1 MTHPQLSRNALITG
15 GNRGIGFATAKRL
28 AARGVRVIIAA
39 RDADRGRAAAD
50 EIVAG
55 SPGAQVEVMK
65 LDLASLDAVREF
77 ADAFRARG
85 LPLHILI
92 NNAGAIGLGKEMHFT
107 QDGFELEFGINHLG
121 HFLLTRLLLPALTD
135 AGASR
140 VITVS
145 SIRHIPGRGGQ
156 GARFDFDNLRG
167 EKGYDPRI
175 FYNNAKLANVWF
187 AYELQR
193 RAGSAGVTSVAA
205 CPGFVPETLASGKT
219 GLRRLFYTRVLGW
232 VPGART
238 AEVAGEE
245 LATLAADAP
254 LTGGSFYANG
264 KPARSSDVSYDASL
278 AGRLWE
284 VSERMTGVTGSFVE
298 VFRAPQA
305 LSAV

>member
-1 MTHPQLSRNALITG
+1 MPYPQLSRNALITG
-15 GNRGIGFATAKRL
+15 GNRGIGFATARRL
-28 AARGVRVIIAA
+28 AARGVRVIIAS
-39 RDADRGRAAAD
+39 RDVDRGQAAAD
-50 EIVAG
+50 EIAAET
-55 SPGAQVEVMK
+55 PGARVEVMK
-65 LDLASLDAVREF
+65 LDLASLDAIREF
-77 ADAFRARG
+77 ANAFQARG

-121 HFLLTRLLLPALTD
+121 HFLLTHLLMPALT
-135 AGASR
+135 AAAPAR

-167 EKGYDPRI
+167 EKWYDPRI

-193 RAGSAGVTSVAA
+193 RLGDVGVTSVAA

-219 GLRRLFYTRVLGW
+219 GLRRFFYTRVLGR

-245 LATLAADAP
+245 LARLAVDGP

-278 AGRLWE
+278 AKRLWD
-284 VSERMTGVTGSFVE
+284 VSERMTGVAGASAE
-298 VFRAPQA
+298 VFRASQA
-305 LSAV
+305 LATP